1 MALNLKEKTSIRTH
15 VVMRKI
21 LPDGSLG
28 EILIEGHNIVQIAGA
43 GFLTRKLFE
52 ALHDEAEVTPSYND
66 QLGLDNN
73 IPTPKTAEEYI
84 YLFAM
89 GTGGC
94 GKEAYQK
101 YEPNYLGWIKPEE
114 LIPFKYV
121 DISTDIADEL
131 RETYYG
137 RCERTNKIIYY
148 FKRPENM
155 DAPERVQ
162 QYIDGTPIDSS
173 VYRSA
178 RQDEAETRVRLHL
191 KITKEEAR
199 SFFRATTG
207 INTARVNQ
215 ISLLTAYPKM
225 VEGKIYYQNIR
236 PLTLYNFNT
245 INLIDETIGVDIKY
259 DLYF

>member
-1 MALNLKEKTSIRTH
+1 MPVKFNDKCCIKTH
-15 VVMRKI
+15 VVMRRI
-21 LPDGSLG
+21 LPDGSIG
-28 EILIEGHNIVQIAGA
+28 EILNEGHNIVNISGS

-52 ALHDEAEVTPSYND
+52 AFHDTAEVTPTYND

-73 IPTPKTAEEYI
+73 IPIPVTAEEYV

-94 GKEAYQK
+94 GKEPYQK
-101 YEPNYLGWIKPEE
+101 YEPQYLSWIKPEE
-114 LIPFKYV
+114 LIPFRYV
-121 DISTDIADEL
+121 DISTDIPDSL

-155 DAPERVQ
+155 ESPERVQ

-173 VYRSA
+173 VYRSV
-178 RQDEAETRVRLHL
+178 RQDEAETRVQLHL
-191 KITKEEAR
+191 KITKEEGRA
-199 SFFRATTG
+199 FFRSTTG
-207 INTARVNQ
+207 INSARVNQ
-215 ISLLTAYPKM
+215 ISLLTAYPKL

-245 INLIDETIGVDIKY
+245 IPLIDDDLGVDIKY

>member
-1 MALNLKEKTSIRTH
+1 MALNVKERTSIRTH
-15 VVMRKI
+15 VTMREI

-28 EILIEGHNIVQIAGA
+28 KVLNEGHNIVQISGA

-52 ALHDEAEVTPSYND
+52 ALHDTAEVTPSYND
-66 QLGLDNN
+66 QLGLENN
-73 IPTPKTAEEYI
+73 IPTPITAEEYV

-101 YEPNYLGWIKPEE
+101 YEPEYLEWIKPEE

-121 DISTDIADEL
+121 DIATDIPDEL
-131 RETYYG
+131 RDTYYG

-148 FKRPENM
+148 FKRPENIES
-155 DAPERVQ
+155 PERVQ
-162 QYIDGTPIDSS
+162 QFIDGTPIDAS

-178 RQDEAETRVRLHL
+178 RMDDAETRVRLHL

-199 SFFRATTG
+199 AFFRATTG

-225 VEGKIYYQNIR
+225 VDGKIYYQNIR

-245 INLIDETIGVDIKY
+245 IYLIDEALGVDIKY